1 MATYHAL
8 YELAGAHFWRPFE
21 ADDLPH
27 AVEQAVDATEEDE
40 ELLSVLRVK

>member
-8 YELAGAHFWRPFE
+8 YEIDGAHFWRPFE

-27 AVEQAVDATEEDE
+27 AVDQAVDATVEGE